1 MHSYYIMRNTLFIV
15 FLALAFS
22 FIYGQ
27 EKTLITMKGSDMLK
41 DDVMPAL
48 IEAYKK
54 KNSNVE
60 FEINGGG
67 TAAGLSAL
75 FRRTVDVC
83 LSTRPLRESEI
94 KHLHDVV
101 PTEIPILIA
110 CMSIFV
116 SNDNPVEEL
125 SLDDI
130 TKIYSGEAKNWK
142 EFGGKDM
149 PIIAYTL
156 DPSYGTYTYFIEEVM
171 GGVPFGPQAIP
182 LKNSYRMIDSILK
195 YPGGIG
201 FGTEFYTRG
210 KNIKTLKVRKPNE
223 YRAYLPTPMNGLV
236 GKYPITRKF
245 RFITLERPTG
255 VIKDFIDFTLSPEG
269 QKIIEQQKYY
279 KVEIE

>member
-1 MHSYYIMRNTLFIV
+1 MRNTIFILLFV
-15 FLALAFS
+15 FALPLSIAF
-22 FIYGQ
+22 GQ
-27 EKTLITMKGSDMLK
+27 DKTLITMKGSDMLK

-60 FEINGGG
+60 FEIKGGG

-75 FRRTVDVC
+75 LRRTIDVC
-83 LSTRPLRESEI
+83 LSTRPLRESEV
-94 KHLHDVV
+94 KHLHDAV

-116 SNDNPVEEL
+116 NKDNPVNEL

-130 TKIYSGEAKNWK
+130 TKIYSGEAKSWK
-142 EFGGKDM
+142 EFGGKDV
-149 PIIAYTL
+149 PIVAYTL
-156 DPSYGTYTYFIEEVM
+156 DPTYGTYTYFIEEVM
-171 GGVPFGPQAIP
+171 GGVPFGPQAVV
-182 LKNSYRMIDSILK
+182 LKNSYQMIDSTLK

-210 KNIKTLKVRKPNE
+210 KNVKTVKVRKHNE
-223 YRAYLPTPMNGLV
+223 YRAYLPTPMNGLTA
-236 GKYPITRKF
+236 KYPITRKF
-245 RFITLERPTG
+245 RFITLERPNG

-269 QKIIEQQKYY
+269 QKIIEEQKYY
-279 KVEIE
+279 KVEFE

>member
-1 MHSYYIMRNTLFIV
+1 MLKVLSLLF
-15 FLALAFS
+15 
-22 FIYGQ
+22 FILLSTPSWVLLGQ

-54 KNSNVE
+54 KNPNVE
-60 FEINGGG
+60 FEVKGGG
-67 TAAGLSAL
+67 TAAGISAL

-83 LSTRPLRESEI
+83 LATRPLRESET

-110 CMSIFV
+110 CMAIFV
-116 SNDNPVEEL
+116 NKDNPVNEL
-125 SLDDI
+125 SLYDI
-130 TKIYSGEAKNWK
+130 TRIYSGEAKSWK
-142 EFGGKDM
+142 EFGGKDI
-149 PIIAYTL
+149 PIVAYTL

-171 GGVPFGPQAIP
+171 GGVPFGPNVIP
-182 LKNSYRMIDSILK
+182 LKNSYQMIDSTIK

-210 KNIKTLKVRKPNE
+210 KNIKVVKVRKPNE
-223 YRAYLPTPMNGLV
+223 YRSYLPTPMNGLT

-255 VIKDFIDFTLSPEG
+255 VLKDFIDFTLSPEG
-269 QKIIEQQKYY
+269 QKIIEEQKYF
-279 KVEIE
+279 KVEFE

>member
-1 MHSYYIMRNTLFIV
+1 MRLTVFI
-15 FLALAFS
+15 LP
-22 FIYGQ
+22 FICILSVSTTFGQ

-54 KNSNVE
+54 KNPNVE
-60 FEINGGG
+60 FEIKGGG

-75 FRRTVDVC
+75 FRRTIDVC
-83 LSTRPLRESEI
+83 LSTRPLRESEV
-94 KHLHDVV
+94 KHLHDAV

-116 SNDNPVEEL
+116 NKDNPVNEL

-130 TKIYSGEAKNWK
+130 TKIYSGEAKSWK
-142 EFGGKDM
+142 EFGGKDV
-149 PIIAYTL
+149 PIVCYTL

-182 LKNSYRMIDSILK
+182 LKNSYQMIDSTIK

-210 KNIKTLKVRKPNE
+210 KNVKTLKVRRHNE
-223 YRAYLPTPMNGLV
+223 YRAYLPTPMNGLT

-255 VIKDFIDFTLSPEG
+255 AIKDFIDFVLSPEG
-269 QKIIEQQKYY
+269 QKIIEEQKYF
-279 KVEIE
+279 KVEFE

>member
-1 MHSYYIMRNTLFIV
+1 MRNTIFILLFVLALPLSIV
-15 FLALAFS
+15 F
-22 FIYGQ
+22 GQ

-54 KNSNVE
+54 KNPNVE
-60 FEINGGG
+60 FEIKGGG

-75 FRRTVDVC
+75 LRRTIDVC
-83 LSTRPLRESEI
+83 LSTRPLRESEV
-94 KHLHDVV
+94 KHLHDAV

-116 SNDNPVEEL
+116 NKDNPVNEL

-130 TKIYSGEAKNWK
+130 TRIYSGEAKSWK
-142 EFGGKDM
+142 EFGGKDV
-149 PIIAYTL
+149 PILAYTL

-171 GGVPFGPQAIP
+171 GGVSFGPQAIV
-182 LKNSYRMIDSILK
+182 LKNSYQMIDSTIK
-195 YPGGIG
+195 HPGGIG

-210 KNIKTLKVRKPNE
+210 KNVKTVKIRRSNE
-223 YRAYLPTPMNGLV
+223 YRAYLPTPMNGMTA
-236 GKYPITRKF
+236 KYPITRKF

-269 QKIIEQQKYY
+269 QKIIEEQKYY
-279 KVEIE
+279 KVEFE